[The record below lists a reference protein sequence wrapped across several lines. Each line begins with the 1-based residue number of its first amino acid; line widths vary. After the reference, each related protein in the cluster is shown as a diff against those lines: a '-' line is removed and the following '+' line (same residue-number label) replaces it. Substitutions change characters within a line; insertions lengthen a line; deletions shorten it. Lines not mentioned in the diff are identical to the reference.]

1 MNAQPMVMS
10 ARARAHTG
18 HSAAFCG
25 RGCCGGT
32 GFGDRN
38 RAFRRSMKRA
48 ERRIWK
54 KEIDLTTV

>member
-1 MNAQPMVMS
+1 MVMS